1 MSEYNKDI
9 IRRVVEEIWNQGNL
23 DLMDELFA
31 DNYKN
36 TDPANP
42 QSHDLASLKIWAAM
56 IRNAFP
62 DFHVAIEDMIAEQDR
77 VAKRFI
83 VHGTHQGDFFGI
95 PASGKMIAMTGIT
108 CYRLQAGKIIE
119 CVWSYDMLGL
129 LQQLGVVPELAP
141 A

>member
-1 MSEYNKDI
+1 MSQQNKEI
-9 IRRVVEEIWNQGNL
+9 VRRVVEEIWNQGNL
-23 DLMDELFA
+23 DLMDVLFA
-31 DNYKN
+31 ENYKN

-42 QSHDLASLKIWAAM
+42 QSHDLASLKVWAAA
-56 IRNAFP
+56 IRSAFP

-108 CYRLQAGKIIE
+108 CYRFQTGKIIE

-129 LQQLGVVPELAP
+129 LQQLGVIPEMA
-141 A
+141 AA